1 MRARR
6 SRSCRAR
13 RVLRQVLGVLSV
25 TYSQVSLMVTGSICI
40 KVAKV
45 PQDLAMFDAICGD
58 VLIECGAANF
68 ELVNAMGINDRPI
81 QAVEIINRSLLTTGA
96 AFTNV

>member
-1 MRARR
+1 
-6 SRSCRAR
+6 
-13 RVLRQVLGVLSV
+13 
-25 TYSQVSLMVTGSICI
+25 
-40 KVAKV
+40 
-45 PQDLAMFDAICGD
+45 MFDAICGD